1 MGTMLMRPALFSQ
14 PIVAREKIMPR
25 TIQIQQL
32 TERTVAIVLAI
43 ALCLIVISAAI
54 DMPIKL
60 VLP

>member
-1 MGTMLMRPALFSQ
+1 
-14 PIVAREKIMPR
+14 MPR

-32 TERTVAIVLAI
+32 TERTVAIVIVIAI
-43 ALCLIVISAAI
+43 GLIVIFAAM